1 MSNEE
6 ENAVEYVKVEPPH
19 MYMGFTKDELMFKTF
34 LSMSFIALASVI
46 VMGLDAFFHIMIA
59 VVTVILVHGLIFY
72 YQKWRGMKPTYESP
86 SSPMVAGLIVG
97 LAMPIASPFLVTVTV
112 ALITILVFKYG
123 QGAYFDRK
131 YVNPAAAS
139 KTVLLVLLSLMIFLE
154 DSLDVGMIFHPHH
167 LSLDLLSAEGFQD
180 SMWIFSGKIL
190 PILGIELSPAQAL
203 VLWQTHGWIGGA
215 SGIVVLVVGA
225 LAAYWL
231 KFKWRIIIST
241 LTTMTALAVITGL
254 AVGGDPILRIA
265 FHVFTGSVIFM
276 VFFMATEP
284 QSTPMPEISQII
296 FGVTLALLTFAL
308 QLLNVLGG
316 SIIALLVL
324 NLATPYLDKIGI
336 RTPYGLREDDG
347 GT

>member
-1 MSNEE
+1 
-6 ENAVEYVKVEPPH
+6 
-19 MYMGFTKDELMFKTF
+19 
-34 LSMSFIALASVI
+34 
-46 VMGLDAFFHIMIA
+46 
-59 VVTVILVHGLIFY
+59 
-72 YQKWRGMKPTYESP
+72 
-86 SSPMVAGLIVG
+86 
-97 LAMPIASPFLVTVTV
+97 
-112 ALITILVFKYG
+112 
-123 QGAYFDRK
+123 
-131 YVNPAAAS
+131 
-139 KTVLLVLLSLMIFLE
+139 MIFLE
-154 DSLDVGMIFHPHH
+154 DSLDIGMIFHPHH
-167 LSLDLLSAEGFQD
+167 LTLDLLSAEGFQD
-180 SMWIFSGKIL
+180 SMWIFSGEIL

-215 SGIVVLVVGA
+215 SGLVVLVVGA

-241 LTTMTALAVITGL
+241 LTTMTILAGITGL
-254 AVGGDPILRIA
+254 AVGGDPLLRIA

-296 FGVTLALLTFAL
+296 FGVILAILTFAL

-336 RTPYGLREDDG
+336 RTPYGLRGKSG
-347 GT
+347 GTS